1 MHTPNPY
8 RNQRAEDVLKAL
20 AMDFIERE
28 SNGTS
33 LVTVTNVILENRG
46 KNLHILFS
54 VLPEDKE
61 LVVLDFL
68 KRKTGDFKDFL
79 KKKSRIGIIP
89 FVEFKIDLGEKN
101 RQIVDRL
108 I

>member
-1 MHTPNPY
+1 MNTPNPY